1 MLLATASPHSTMR
14 TLRKMSIAQVAFVDP
29 GIGGAAPTDA
39 TTTSAHD
46 SRSILCVWGCQ
57 QSNEAPLTVGTGT
70 MVRLPWWQYTEV
82 RACSTIAVVTP
93 SGHGAPGDRQITIIA
108 AWCIYYIP
116 RLHIPIHTNSKT
128 NHREYRGTEAY
139 ALASLGAQGS
149 GGEVWSSELL

>member
-14 TLRKMSIAQVAFVDP
+14 TLRKMSIDQVAFVDP

-57 QSNEAPLTVGTGT
+57 QSNEAPLTVGT

-82 RACSTIAVVTP
+82 RACSIIAVVTP

-108 AWCIYYIP
+108 AWCIL
-116 RLHIPIHTNSKT
+116 LHSQAAHTNTYQLKD
-128 NHREYRGTEAY
+128 
-139 ALASLGAQGS
+139 
-149 GGEVWSSELL
+149 